1 MTARAADVIVV
12 GAGPAG
18 AAPAI
23 LLAEHGLAVQLLDRV
38 RFPRPKLCGEYLSPE
53 APRVLDR
60 LGVLKAVDGVAT
72 PIAGMRITAPDGTVV
87 TGRYRAIGPWRPYR
101 EHALALSRETLD
113 DALVERVRALPV
125 DFREQARVTG
135 VVIEGD
141 RVTGVEAVDRD
152 DRPLALRAP
161 LVIAADGRAS
171 VVAQRLGLRRAHR
184 LQRMA
189 LVTYVTG
196 LMDVSEPRASVPGH
210 PRLEPVSR
218 TPLQVEIFVDP
229 PDYSIVNPLAPDRA
243 NVSIV
248 VPLAHAAPW
257 SGRLDAF
264 FAARARQL
272 PHLARRLAGARPVAP
287 VQAMGPLAYEVLP
300 PRLGGV
306 LLVGDAAGFYDP
318 FTGEGVFGA
327 LRSAELAAE
336 TAVRALRAGDCSSE
350 ALAGYARARHRA
362 FGGKER
368 VTRALQFVIAHRLLA
383 NLTAHALARR
393 PGLLDLLLGVI
404 GDFVPPRALFG
415 GVLR

>member
-1 MTARAADVIVV
+1 MTARDADVIVV

-18 AAPAI
+18 TATAI
-23 LLAEHGLAVQLLDRV
+23 LLAEHGLAVQLLDRA

-60 LGVLKAVDGVAT
+60 LGVLKTVDGFAT
-72 PIAGMRITAPDGTVV
+72 PIAGIRITAPDGTVV

-125 DFREQARVTG
+125 DFREQTRVTG
-135 VVIEGD
+135 VLIEGD

-152 DRPLALRAP
+152 DRALRLRAP

-196 LMDVSEPRASVPGH
+196 LEGPRDLA
-210 PRLEPVSR
+210 
-218 TPLQVEIFVDP
+218 QIFVDP
-229 PDYSIVNPLAPDRA
+229 PDYSIINPLAPDRA
-243 NVSIV
+243 NLSIV

-264 FAARARQL
+264 FAARVRQL

-287 VQAMGPLAYEVLP
+287 VQAMGPLACEVLP
-300 PRLGGV
+300 PRHGGV

-336 TAVRALRAGDCSSE
+336 TAVRALHAGDCSSE
-350 ALAGYARARHRA
+350 ALAGYARARRRA

-368 VTRALQFVIAHRLLA
+368 VTRALQFVIAHRRLA
-383 NLTAHALARR
+383 NLTARVLARR

-404 GDFVPPRALFG
+404 GDFVPPKALWG
-415 GVLR
+415 GLLR